1 MTELPQLVSVSELNR
16 LARTVLEREIPL
28 LWVLGEISNLTK
40 AASGHVYF
48 SLKDESAQARCV
60 LFRNRTQLVPWQL
73 ANGQQVEARALVS
86 IYEARGDYQ
95 LNIESLRRAGLGR
108 LYEAFARLRLQLES
122 EGMFADSRKQSIP
135 RLPKTV
141 GIISSLQA
149 AALRDV
155 LAAFARRAPHV
166 PLIIYPTPVQGEDAG
181 KRIAETIGVAARHG
195 VCDVLLLVRGGG
207 SLEDLWSFNEEGVA
221 RAIAAC
227 PLPIVAGVGHETD
240 TTIADLVADVRATT
254 PTAAAELASAGW
266 FAAARELADLRAVLH
281 ATMDTRLNRAQ
292 QRLDDLQRRLTHP
305 ATRLTKARARLEL
318 LGSRLRTAML
328 EPLHEARLRLLR
340 SKEKLQRACPRVERQ
355 QNRLASNRRALR
367 LAATELLARQRRR
380 LERAQT
386 ALEHLNPEATLSR
399 GYAIVRNEKGEL
411 LRDTTSLSPAQ
422 RIHLRLARG
431 TAYARVEKVL
441 SATTDT
447 PIALKDIPD

>member
-1 MTELPQLVSVSELNR
+1 VTQLPQLVSISELNR

-28 LWVLGEISNLTK
+28 LWVLGEISNLTR

-60 LFRNRTQLVPWQL
+60 LFRNRAQLVPWQL

-95 LNIESLRRAGLGR
+95 LTIESLRRAGLGR
-108 LYEAFARLRLQLES
+108 LYEAFARLRQQLES
-122 EGMFADSRKQSIP
+122 ESMFADSRKQAIP
-135 RLPKTV
+135 RLPKAV

-155 LAAFARRAPHV
+155 LAALARRAPHV

-181 KRIAETIGVAARHG
+181 RRIAEAIGMATRHG
-195 VCDVLLLVRGGG
+195 VCDLLLLVRGGG

-221 RAIAAC
+221 RAIVAC
-227 PLPIVAGVGHETD
+227 PLPIIAGVGHETD

-266 FAAARELADLRAVLH
+266 FAAARELADLHTVLH
-281 ATMDTRLNRAQ
+281 AAMDTRLNRAQ

-305 ATRLTKARARLEL
+305 AARLTKAGARLEL
-318 LGSRLRTAML
+318 LGGRLHTAML
-328 EPLHEARLRLLR
+328 GPLHEARLRLLR
-340 SKEKLQRACPRVERQ
+340 SREKLQRACPRVERQ
-355 QNRLASNRRALR
+355 QSRLASNRRALQ

-380 LERAQT
+380 LERAEA
-386 ALEHLNPEATLSR
+386 ALEHLDPETKKANSCAT
-399 GYAIVRNEKGEL
+399 
-411 LRDTTSLSPAQ
+411 P
-422 RIHLRLARG
+422 
-431 TAYARVEKVL
+431 RV
-441 SATTDT
+441 
-447 PIALKDIPD
+447 